1 MLWCTCYHE
10 HMHAML
16 HMGMLPQRSWAN
28 IFPKLFQQ
36 ALLQT
41 GANSRSGFS
50 LGSFFWCIC
59 LMKIRWRSLTLKVKM
74 LGPACRPHQKNF
86 GTNVVGS

>member
-1 MLWCTCYHE
+1 MLYICMLWCTCYHE

-36 ALLQT
+36 ALLGICT
-41 GANSRSGFS
+41 CNILRSDSDWRWFKYRFPDKGFS
-50 LGSFFWCIC
+50 KFGADL
-59 LMKIRWRSLTLKVKM
+59 
-74 LGPACRPHQKNF
+74 ACESP
-86 GTNVVGS
+86 